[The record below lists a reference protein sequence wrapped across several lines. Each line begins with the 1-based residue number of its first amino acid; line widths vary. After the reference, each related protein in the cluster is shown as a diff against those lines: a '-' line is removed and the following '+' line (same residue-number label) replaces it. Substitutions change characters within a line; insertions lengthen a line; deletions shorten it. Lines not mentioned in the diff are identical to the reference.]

1 LDYPDANM
9 QDLSQALEAAYERE
23 GSLLLSGADV
33 SSVRDEVRK
42 LQRQIRAGGQ
52 LRAGDFLLHG
62 RFQLAEILGQGG
74 FARVWKALDR
84 KRRKVVAIK
93 VLHGQ
98 YAQDRSKRERFFRGA
113 RLMATLRHP
122 GIVQVYE
129 VGEENEQYYFFVM
142 EYVAGGDFCEAVVA
156 NRLSTE
162 QCLAVIQQV
171 GAALHY
177 AHEQGLVH
185 RDIKPA
191 NILLDPQGTPKLTDF
206 DLVRAEDVT
215 TGMTHTG
222 MMGTVIYAAPELMS
236 RPQDAGVQADVY
248 GLAMTAVFALH
259 GHNLPLDVL
268 RNAVGFIEQLGVSE
282 AVKTGL
288 QKGVAWDLS
297 ERWDSVAA
305 LCLALKPPVVLPI
318 EPQAI
323 KPNCL
328 QEGTSKEA
336 AVTTEGVKV
345 NREPG
350 RTEGSQPAIRRVFIP
365 FQVFQDSLEDGTSSP
380 KMVYIPGGTFTMG
393 DLQGNGDSDEHPI
406 HEVTLSAFAIGL
418 YPLTV
423 AEYMQC
429 VASTTKYHPEWLE
442 TGSEY
447 HIETG
452 TKALYVRAGVS
463 LENGMHPVVGICW
476 ADAAAYCDWLSKQTR
491 EPYSL
496 LTEAQWEYACRAGS
510 SAEYGFGSN
519 TRQLGNYAWYVAN
532 AKSQV
537 QPVGQKQPNAWGLYD
552 LHGNVLE
559 WVEDWFGA
567 YSAEAQTNPSGP
579 KLGSKRVVRGGSWFS
594 VAADCRSSFRSS
606 YSSGLRDC
614 FLGFRL
620 ARAI

>member
-1 LDYPDANM
+1 
-9 QDLSQALEAAYERE
+9 
-23 GSLLLSGADV
+23 
-33 SSVRDEVRK
+33 
-42 LQRQIRAGGQ
+42 
-52 LRAGDFLLHG
+52 
-62 RFQLAEILGQGG
+62 
-74 FARVWKALDR
+74 
-84 KRRKVVAIK
+84 
-93 VLHGQ
+93 
-98 YAQDRSKRERFFRGA
+98 
-113 RLMATLRHP
+113 
-122 GIVQVYE
+122 
-129 VGEENEQYYFFVM
+129 
-142 EYVAGGDFCEAVVA
+142 
-156 NRLSTE
+156 
-162 QCLAVIQQV
+162 
-171 GAALHY
+171 
-177 AHEQGLVH
+177 
-185 RDIKPA
+185 
-191 NILLDPQGTPKLTDF
+191 
-206 DLVRAEDVT
+206 
-215 TGMTHTG
+215 
-222 MMGTVIYAAPELMS
+222 
-236 RPQDAGVQADVY
+236 
-248 GLAMTAVFALH
+248 
-259 GHNLPLDVL
+259 
-268 RNAVGFIEQLGVSE
+268 
-282 AVKTGL
+282 
-288 QKGVAWDLS
+288 
-297 ERWDSVAA
+297 
-305 LCLALKPPVVLPI
+305 
-318 EPQAI
+318 
-323 KPNCL
+323 
-328 QEGTSKEA
+328 
-336 AVTTEGVKV
+336 
-345 NREPG
+345 
-350 RTEGSQPAIRRVFIP
+350 
-365 FQVFQDSLEDGTSSP
+365 
-380 KMVYIPGGTFTMG
+380 MVYIPGGTFTMG